1 MSSHDIDN
9 TDDRTTALLKQAL
22 SEEAAM
28 VDASPGGLQQIQA
41 RTAEANG
48 SNSSRRRRWMLVTPL
63 GAGLAAAAVIFGI
76 VVLNGGSNNAGD
88 KTPAVSTPQQHQGV
102 YDPNAPASQQFTV
115 WYVGPDPAN
124 PQLKP
129 RLFAE
134 THTVTNPG
142 SDPQIAAVR
151 ELLTSTPIDPDYRN
165 PWGQSLDVTDITANS
180 GVTTFNLA
188 DPDNDGVGALPANQT
203 LRTLALQT
211 LARTAGMD
219 SGVFGLYF
227 NGGGDDIGYSVQPL
241 DAVRAFLTIDNIVDG
256 QTLSNPVT
264 VQVSGNTF
272 EGNVVWQLLDANGD
286 KVDEGYTTTSQGM
299 WTQVPV
305 ELGDLSPGTYTF
317 KAIEYSMEDG
327 QTIQNLDDKTF
338 TVE

>member
-1 MSSHDIDN
+1 MSSDQH
-9 TDDRTTALLKQAL
+9 DDRTTNLLKQAL
-22 SEEAAM
+22 NEEAAM
-28 VDASPGGLQQIQA
+28 VQPNPGGLQQIQA
-41 RTAEANG
+41 RTAEADG
-48 SNSSRRRRWMLVTPL
+48 SSSSRRRRWMLVTPL

-76 VVLNGGSNNAGD
+76 VVLNGGSNNSEGGNH
-88 KTPAVSTPQQHQGV
+88 AVGQPTGPHQGV
-102 YDPNAPASQQFTV
+102 YDPSAPASEQFTV

-188 DPDNDGVGALPANQT
+188 DPDHDGVGALPANQT
-203 LRTLALQT
+203 LRALALQT

-227 NGGGDDIGYSVQPL
+227 NGGGDDIGYEVQPL
-241 DAVRAFLTIDNIVDG
+241 DAVRAFLTVDNIVDG
-256 QTLSNPVT
+256 QAVANPVT
-264 VQVSGNTF
+264 VLVSGNTY
-272 EGNVVWQLLDANGD
+272 EGNVVWTLLDANGD

-317 KAIEYSMEDG
+317 KAIEYSAEDG
-327 QTIQNLDDKTF
+327 QTIQNYDDKTF